1 LARKKKENPAVAE
14 RFEIYIAGL
23 ELANGFSELTDVG
36 EQRQRFEQELKC
48 METQGRSAGRMPEKF
63 LQTLPHMPEA
73 AGIALGLD
81 RLAMVL
87 FNAGKIDDVVT
98 FVPEEL

>member
-1 LARKKKENPAVAE
+1 
-14 RFEIYIAGL
+14 
-23 ELANGFSELTDVG
+23 
-36 EQRQRFEQELKC
+36 
-48 METQGRSAGRMPEKF
+48 MPK
-63 LQTLPHMPEA
+63 A

-87 FNAGKIDDVVT
+87 WNKSTIDEVVP